1 MQAKN
6 ACAHSASRRRHRTAL
21 QSAAHAAPPRPSQKL
36 ASSAPP
42 RAKRNTDAWIAWNRS
57 ICLSAFDL
65 MAQFYPLRVAQ
76 VRRETRD
83 SVVITLIPKD
93 EHKPLFEFIQ
103 GQYLTFRTRIEG
115 EDVRRT
121 YSICSAVQDHTLRVG
136 IKKVAGGL
144 FSTWANTELKLGHV
158 LDVMPPLG
166 HFYVPLDQTNRRHY
180 VAFAGGSGITPIF
193 AVLKTT
199 LLTEPHSRFTLFYAN
214 EASSTIMFRAELEDL
229 KNEFMGRLNLV
240 HILNREHQEVEL
252 FNGLITTEKCDLL
265 FKHWIDLKSVD
276 TAFICGPQPMMMTIN
291 AALRAHGLSQQQI
304 KIELFATPEMLKRK
318 PRIDLAASVAP
329 RETCD
334 ATIVIEGRAHTIS
347 MKKKI
352 ETILEAALREGL
364 EPPHA
369 CKSGVCSTCRAN
381 LVTGEVDMDQNFALE
396 DYEIARGDILTCQ
409 SYPVSDNIIVNYD
422 H

>member
-1 MQAKN
+1 
-6 ACAHSASRRRHRTAL
+6 
-21 QSAAHAAPPRPSQKL
+21 
-36 ASSAPP
+36 
-42 RAKRNTDAWIAWNRS
+42 
-57 ICLSAFDL
+57 